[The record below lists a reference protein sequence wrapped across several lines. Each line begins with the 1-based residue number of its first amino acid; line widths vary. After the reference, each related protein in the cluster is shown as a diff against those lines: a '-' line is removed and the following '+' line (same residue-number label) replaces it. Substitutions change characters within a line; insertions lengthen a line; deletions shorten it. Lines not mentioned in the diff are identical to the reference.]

1 MLHAKSVA
9 VLLVNDD
16 GTELVPVEGTAG
28 PIRRDSTLL
37 EILRS
42 TRGDVQL
49 DSQALR
55 SMARL
60 LLPADREWLDDAGV
74 HLLSPLVG
82 STGLLLGVVAIGE
95 AQSGLQY
102 SAGHFALVMAA
113 CGRAAMQIENRR
125 LRGRDLCDSRP
136 RPNPGEP
143 GLDWKDEPA
152 VYCPAC
158 SLVWSPETRR
168 CSCGTITT
176 IGALP
181 WFIQGKFRLE
191 RLVGAGG
198 MGVVYLAIDMVL
210 DRQVAIKTF
219 PTLRT
224 ESVKKLHHEARTM
237 ARVLHPNL
245 ALIYGTE
252 QWRGTPMLIVEYL
265 DGGTLRDW
273 LRRGPVSFGEAIDL
287 GIVLA
292 DVLDRVHAAGV
303 LHRDVKPS
311 NIGYTSDG
319 RPKLLDFGLALL
331 DRTPG
336 SRSTA
341 APLSGHARRV
351 LARSEDPE
359 STVTVAGRVVGTPLY
374 LAPEALAGV
383 TPQPSF
389 DLWGPALVLYEAIAG
404 RHPFAADNV
413 EVVLAA
419 AERGGIPDILDYR
432 SACPVRLATFLRDA
446 LSPTIARGP
455 ESAGAMRSAL
465 HRLRAGIPE
474 HAQMSTTS
482 SRTGCTTRK

>member
-181 WFIQGKFRLE
+181 W
-191 RLVGAGG
+191 
-198 MGVVYLAIDMVL
+198 
-210 DRQVAIKTF
+210 
-219 PTLRT
+219 
-224 ESVKKLHHEARTM
+224 
-237 ARVLHPNL
+237 
-245 ALIYGTE
+245 LI
-252 QWRGTPMLIVEYL
+252 
-265 DGGTLRDW
+265 
-273 LRRGPVSFGEAIDL
+273 
-287 GIVLA
+287 
-292 DVLDRVHAAGV
+292 
-303 LHRDVKPS
+303 
-311 NIGYTSDG
+311 
-319 RPKLLDFGLALL
+319 
-331 DRTPG
+331 
-336 SRSTA
+336 
-341 APLSGHARRV
+341 
-351 LARSEDPE
+351 
-359 STVTVAGRVVGTPLY
+359 
-374 LAPEALAGV
+374 
-383 TPQPSF
+383 
-389 DLWGPALVLYEAIAG
+389 PAQA
-404 RHPFAADNV
+404 
-413 EVVLAA
+413 
-419 AERGGIPDILDYR
+419 
-432 SACPVRLATFLRDA
+432 VRLWA
-446 LSPTIARGP
+446 LSA
-455 ESAGAMRSAL
+455 
-465 HRLRAGIPE
+465 
-474 HAQMSTTS
+474 
-482 SRTGCTTRK
+482 

>member
-1 MLHAKSVA
+1 
-9 VLLVNDD
+9 
-16 GTELVPVEGTAG
+16 
-28 PIRRDSTLL
+28 
-37 EILRS
+37 
-42 TRGDVQL
+42 
-49 DSQALR
+49 
-55 SMARL
+55 
-60 LLPADREWLDDAGV
+60 
-74 HLLSPLVG
+74 
-82 STGLLLGVVAIGE
+82 
-95 AQSGLQY
+95 
-102 SAGHFALVMAA
+102 
-113 CGRAAMQIENRR
+113 
-125 LRGRDLCDSRP
+125 
-136 RPNPGEP
+136 
-143 GLDWKDEPA
+143 
-152 VYCPAC
+152 
-158 SLVWSPETRR
+158 
-168 CSCGTITT
+168 
-176 IGALP
+176 
-181 WFIQGKFRLE
+181 
-191 RLVGAGG
+191 
-198 MGVVYLAIDMVL
+198 
-210 DRQVAIKTF
+210 
-219 PTLRT
+219 
-224 ESVKKLHHEARTM
+224 M

-389 DLWGPALVLYEAIAG
+389 DLWGLALVLYEAIAG

-413 EVVLAA
+413 EAVLAA